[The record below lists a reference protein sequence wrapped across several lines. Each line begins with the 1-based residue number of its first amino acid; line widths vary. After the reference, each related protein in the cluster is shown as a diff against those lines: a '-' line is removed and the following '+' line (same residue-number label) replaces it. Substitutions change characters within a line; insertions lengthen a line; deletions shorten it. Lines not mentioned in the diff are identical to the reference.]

1 MTKSKPSSSDNTP
14 SPPQLLPE
22 LIFGLVGPLGARMD
36 EFQGL
41 LENGLSTLITYE
53 TELVRISDQLKRFG
67 PQIWTKVWK
76 QLPVEDHDSSWWV
89 YKGPSDGPPQEKV
102 QEHIRRKAYM
112 DAGRMVRED
121 VSARDV
127 LVRLAVTEILSK
139 RNGDAPLTKVAFIL
153 RSLKHPAEVETL
165 RKLYGPAF
173 VLIGVHSA
181 EQQRAKNLKNTLRRR
196 TRLGAAA
203 RDAVAS
209 HLLDRDSYETDSGQR
224 VRDTFYLADV
234 FLNADLDDQLE
245 HQLER
250 FLKLLFG
257 SVEITPTKDE
267 YGMSVAHAAAT
278 RSAALAR
285 QVGAAIATPDGE
297 IVALGCNEVPKP
309 GGGLVFEDSEWTELR
324 DLNRPTRRDTGQQT
338 KEDLLRE
345 ILARWGLK
353 DSPALR
359 QKVKGARV
367 FDLIE
372 FYREVHAEA
381 AALLDA
387 ARRGASVRGCTIYV
401 TTFPCHDC
409 AKHILAGGI
418 SRIVYVEPYPKSR
431 ALEFFPRAIKPAG
444 TKATEDSWD
453 FPPVTQEPFVGVG
466 PNLYRTLFTVSER
479 KMKDGTVIKWKPA
492 LRWPTYPASY
502 LQTEKRILQ
511 DIWTRLAPLLQ
522 IN

>member
-1 MTKSKPSSSDNTP
+1 MKREAPPTNSTH
-14 SPPQLLPE
+14 SPAQLLPE

-41 LENGLSTLITYE
+41 LENGLSTLIGYE
-53 TELVRISDQLKRFG
+53 TEPVRLSDQLKRFG
-67 PQIWTKVWK
+67 PQIWTKVWE
-76 QLPVEDHDSSWWV
+76 QFPVAGHDPSWWI
-89 YKGPSDGPPQEKV
+89 YSGPSGAPPPEKV
-102 QEHIRRKAYM
+102 HEHIRRKAYM

-121 VSARDV
+121 VRARDV

-139 RNGDAPLTKVAFIL
+139 RKGDAPLTKVAFIL

-173 VLIGVHSA
+173 VLVGVHST
-181 EQQRAKNLKNTLRRR
+181 EDHRAKNLKNTLRRK
-196 TRLGAAA
+196 TRLGAPA
-203 RDAVAS
+203 RNAVATY
-209 HLLDRDSYETDSGQR
+209 LLNRDSYETDTGQR

-234 FLNADLDDQLE
+234 FLSADLDDPLE
-245 HQLER
+245 NQLER

-267 YGMSVAHAAAT
+267 YGMFAAHAAAT

-285 QVGAAIATPDGE
+285 QVGAAVATPDGE

-324 DLNRPTRRDTGQQT
+324 DLNRPTRRDTGQET

-345 ILARWGLK
+345 ILTGWGLE
-353 DSPALR
+353 DSTDRR
-359 QKVKGARV
+359 QLLKGARV

-387 ARRGASVRGCTIYV
+387 ARRGVSVRGCTIYV

-409 AKHILAGGI
+409 AKHILAAGI

-444 TKATEDSWD
+444 TKTPEDSWGC
-453 FPPVTQEPFVGVG
+453 PPVTQEPFVGVG

-479 KMKDGTVIKWKPA
+479 KTKDGMVLKWKPA
-492 LRWPTYPASY
+492 LKWPTYPAAY
-502 LQTEKRILQ
+502 LQAEKRTLQ
-511 DIWTRLAPLLQ
+511 DIWTHLEPLLQ